1 MKIAFHFDADSELLG
16 CCYGDVVHERIF
28 TDLLQNRNLI
38 ISSKIFI
45 GDLLFG
51 VYSSECIAEE
61 YDEYGSVKLS
71 YRMNDDGY
79 KRMFERWIMSVSKG
93 WNTFDMHRLI
103 GLCEHNIY
111 TVCFESIDKKT
122 ALYIDN
128 ALRDFTPYLGAANIM
143 EYDQLQWILYGM
155 SLVPFGRIVNRSLN
169 VFYDEWQ
176 TPFILDSSWV
186 GIFDKVTEE
195 KLNLRYTI
203 FDKYHD
209 YSHARR
215 VAEWKENCGSM
226 LAFVADDVVSRI
238 SDIAPDISDKLWAAL
253 TGFEGAETNEQY
265 AQVMTSCRR
274 IFEYVVDR
282 VAPESDEL
290 TESGHSIKKNKY
302 RNRLYEYAMR
312 CRKSDA
318 DIDMI
323 LASLDHLTAQWDKLN
338 ALANKGVHA
347 EVYREEAGR
356 CFIRT
361 ILLLEDIVSLRKS
374 PFPIQTEFKEPEETD
389 IV

>member
-1 MKIAFHFDADSELLG
+1 
-16 CCYGDVVHERIF
+16 
-28 TDLLQNRNLI
+28 
-38 ISSKIFI
+38 
-45 GDLLFG
+45 
-51 VYSSECIAEE
+51 
-61 YDEYGSVKLS
+61 
-71 YRMNDDGY
+71 MNDDGY
-79 KRMFERWIMSVSKG
+79 KRMFEQWVMSVSKG

-103 GLCEHNIY
+103 GLREHNIY
-111 TVCFESIDKKT
+111 TVCFESIDNKT
-122 ALYIDN
+122 ALYLDN
-128 ALRDFTPYLGAANIM
+128 ALKDFTPYLGAAKIM
-143 EYDQLQWILYGM
+143 EDDQLQWILYGM

-176 TPFILDSSWV
+176 TPFMLDSSWV

-347 EVYREEAGR
+347 EVYREEARR

-361 ILLLEDIVSLRKS
+361 ILLLEDIVSLSKS
-374 PFPIQTEFKEPEETD
+374 PFPIQTELKESDETD
-389 IV
+389 IE

>member
-61 YDEYGSVKLS
+61 GDEYESVKLS
-71 YRMNDDGY
+71 YRMNDDRY
-79 KRMFERWIMSVSKG
+79 KRMFEQWIMSVSKG

-103 GLCEHNIY
+103 GLREHNIY

-122 ALYIDN
+122 ALYLDN
-128 ALRDFTPYLGAANIM
+128 ALKDFTPYLGAAKIM

-176 TPFILDSSWV
+176 TPFMLDSSWME
-186 GIFDKVTEE
+186 IFDKVTEE

-253 TGFEGAETNEQY
+253 IGFEGAETNEQN

-347 EVYREEAGR
+347 EVYREEARR

-361 ILLLEDIVSLRKS
+361 ILLLEDIVSLSKS
-374 PFPIQTEFKEPEETD
+374 PFPIQTELKEPDETD
-389 IV
+389 MA

>member
-16 CCYGDVVHERIF
+16 CCYGDLVHERIF

-51 VYSSECIAEE
+51 VYSSECIDEE
-61 YDEYGSVKLS
+61 DDEYGSVKLS

-103 GLCEHNIY
+103 GLREHNIY

-122 ALYIDN
+122 ALYLDN
-128 ALRDFTPYLGAANIM
+128 ALKDFTPYFGAAKIM

-253 TGFEGAETNEQY
+253 IGFEGAETNEQY

-347 EVYREEAGR
+347 EVYREEARR

-361 ILLLEDIVSLRKS
+361 ILLFEDIVSLSKS
-374 PFPIQTEFKEPEETD
+374 PFSIQTELKEPEETD